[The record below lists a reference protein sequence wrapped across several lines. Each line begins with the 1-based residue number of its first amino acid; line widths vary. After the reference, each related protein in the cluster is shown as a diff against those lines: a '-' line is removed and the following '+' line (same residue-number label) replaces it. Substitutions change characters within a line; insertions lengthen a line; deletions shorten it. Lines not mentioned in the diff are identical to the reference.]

1 MQFQSETKKISY
13 PGGVM
18 TDSALSF
25 AAFERHGWESPET
38 VAAYHAL
45 APQITTQSAQ
55 AMLDAAD
62 VIDGKRVL
70 DIACGAGYLAHAAA
84 LRGADATGVD
94 FSSAQ
99 VALARQHYP
108 NLNFEQ
114 GDALSLPFAQ
124 HTFDAV
130 LCGFGMCH
138 VADPQAALNEAFR
151 VLKPGGRLAFS
162 VWAGPQRAVAFGVLY
177 AAIAKHGTAD
187 VGLPQGPAFF
197 MFSDHAVAASS
208 LQAAGFTD
216 VAVSEAPQFMRGR
229 NPDELFDKILQG
241 SVRAAA
247 TLKAQTPQAIA
258 EIRKALSELATR
270 FTNDGEFAVPA
281 PAVVSSGMRPRH

>member
-1 MQFQSETKKISY
+1 
-13 PGGVM
+13 M

-25 AAFERHGWESPET
+25 AAFERNGWESPET

-55 AMLDAAD
+55 VMLDAAD
-62 VIDGKRVL
+62 VADGKRVL

-84 LRGADATGVD
+84 LRGADASGVD

-108 NLNFEQ
+108 NLTFEQ
-114 GDALSLPFAQ
+114 GDALALPFAQ

-130 LCGFGMCH
+130 VCGFGMCH

-162 VWAGPQRAVAFGVLY
+162 VWAGPQRALAFGVLY
-177 AAIAKHGTAD
+177 AAIARHGTAD

-197 MFSDHAVAASS
+197 MFSDHAVATSS
-208 LQAAGFTD
+208 LQAAGFEN
-216 VAVSEAPQFMRGR
+216 VAVSEAPQFMHGR
-229 NPDELFDKILQG
+229 DPGELYDKILQG
-241 SVRAAA
+241 SVRASA

-258 EIRKALSELATR
+258 EIRKALGELATR
-270 FTNDGEFAVPA
+270 FTNNGEYAVPA
-281 PAVVSSGMRPRH
+281 PAVVSSGMRPRN